1 MDRWVVYAYLA
12 MAFAGATAVVAKL
25 GLTGISG
32 ELGLTVRT
40 LFVTVFVL
48 GFAALAVSRA
58 EFQNLTWQN
67 WVWLAASGLTT
78 VASWVFYYKAI
89 ADPDGHVGTVNLI
102 DRGSIVV
109 VVLLAWPMLG
119 EKPGWRVILGGGLIL
134 VGLLVVSR
142 K

>member
-12 MAFAGATAVVAKL
+12 MAFAGVTSVVAKL

-58 EFQNLTWQN
+58 EVQQLTCTN
-67 WVWLAASGLTT
+67 WVWLGVSGLATA
-78 VASWVFYYKAI
+78 ASWVFYYKAI
-89 ADPDGHVGTVNLI
+89 KDGEVSTVNLI

-109 VVLLAWPMLG
+109 VVLLAWLVLG
-119 EKPGWRVILGGGLIL
+119 ERPSWKVAAGTGLIL
-134 VGLLVVSR
+134 AGLLVVSR

>member
-12 MAFAGATAVVAKL
+12 MAFAGFTSVVAKL

-48 GFAALAVSRA
+48 AFAALVVDRT
-58 EFQNLTWQN
+58 EFQNLTWRN
-67 WVWLAASGLTT
+67 WVWLGVSGLTT
-78 VASWVFYYKAI
+78 AASWVFYYKAI
-89 ADPDGHVGTVNLI
+89 KAGEVGTVNLI

-109 VVLLAWPMLG
+109 VVLLAWLLLG
-119 EKPGWRVILGGGLIL
+119 ENITWRVAVGGGLIL
-134 VGLLVVSR
+134 AGLLVVSR